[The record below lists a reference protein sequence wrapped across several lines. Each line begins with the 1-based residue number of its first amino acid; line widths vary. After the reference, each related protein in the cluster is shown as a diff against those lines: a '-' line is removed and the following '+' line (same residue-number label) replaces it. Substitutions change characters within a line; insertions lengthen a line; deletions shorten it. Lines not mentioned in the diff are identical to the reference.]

1 MGKVADMAQTSPI
14 PKLQVVGGGKMGE
27 ALVSGLVASGWATA
41 EELQVVEV
49 VPRRAAELAE
59 TVPGL
64 NISDVP
70 GKAAGHVLAVKP
82 HDVRPA
88 CASLVAEFSL
98 SPVLSIAA
106 GITIDALEG
115 ALPEGTP
122 VVRAMPNTPSLVGA
136 GAAAIA
142 PGHSAGDEEL
152 AWAEQVLG
160 AVGLVVR
167 VDEPLLDAVTGLSG
181 SGPAYIFLV
190 AEAMTEAGVLAGLPR
205 ATSAQLVVQTLVGAG
220 KLLAESGS
228 GPALLRAGVTS
239 PGGTTA
245 SGLRALE
252 QAGTRAAFLDAVMAA
267 AERSRQLG
275 S

>member
-1 MGKVADMAQTSPI
+1 MAQYSSV
-14 PKLQVVGGGKMGE
+14 PKLQIVGGGKMGE
-27 ALVSGLVASGWATA
+27 ALVSGLVASGWAAA
-41 EELQVVEV
+41 EELRVVEV
-49 VPRRAAELAE
+49 FPPRAVELVTAL
-59 TVPGL
+59 PGL
-64 NISDVP
+64 AVSDTP
-70 GKAAGHVLAVKP
+70 GKAEGHVLAVKP
-82 HDVRPA
+82 HHVRSA
-88 CASLVAEFSL
+88 CADLAAEFSRA
-98 SPVLSIAA
+98 PVLSIAA
-106 GITIDALEG
+106 GITIKALEG

-122 VVRAMPNTPSLVGA
+122 VVRAMPNTPSLVGE

-142 PGHSAGDEEL
+142 PGHAAGDEEL

-160 AVGLVVR
+160 AVGKVVR

-205 ATSAQLVVQTLVGAG
+205 ATSAELVVQTLVGAG

-228 GPALLRAGVTS
+228 SPEALRAGVTS

-267 AERSRQLG
+267 ADRSRELG